1 MFEHYSD
8 SNYMYVRSMEGVT
21 TGRPYAGEDS
31 GLDAGKSIVPGFPA
45 DTYESFNYKLLP
57 VFEVEWI
64 DVDKENGSFV
74 QNRYEGVRIGQSI
87 YIPRGKSKTL

>member
-31 GLDAGKSIVPGFPA
+31 GLDAGKSIVPGFQQIHMNHL
-45 DTYESFNYKLLP
+45 TINYFQCSRL
-57 VFEVEWI
+57 
-64 DVDKENGSFV
+64 NG
-74 QNRYEGVRIGQSI
+74 
-87 YIPRGKSKTL
+87 